1 MSKILIIRFSALGD
15 VAMTVP
21 VIASF
26 AFQYPEHELVVL
38 SNQAFKPL
46 FDQLAPNIRFVG
58 ADLKN
63 LHKGL
68 IGLGHLFHLLR
79 KEKFDYIADL
89 HGVLRSHYF
98 RLRFE
103 LLGIKVAKIDK
114 GRLEKAKLVRRKNK
128 VLKPLRSSF
137 SRYTEVFN
145 KLGFDFDFS
154 IDPQLHFNRN
164 QTINDLEKHPNEIW
178 IGIAPFAKHEGK
190 IYPLTLMEKVIS
202 HFSTLQNINMLI
214 FGGGD
219 SEQKIVEEWVEKY
232 PHLISVVNRYRL
244 EDELTLMSKLDVML
258 SMDSANMHLASLVG
272 IPVVSVWGATHL
284 YAGFMG
290 WNQSIDNAVQVD
302 LYCRPCSIYGNKPC
316 YRGDYACM
324 NLIEPEQIIKKIENI
339 IRTK

>member
-21 VIASF
+21 VVASF
-26 AFQYPEHELVVL
+26 ALQYPEHELVVL
-38 SNQAFKPL
+38 SNKNFKPL
-46 FDQLAPNIRFVG
+46 FDQLAPNIRFIG

-63 LHKGL
+63 LHKGIL
-68 IGLGHLFHLLR
+68 GLGHLFYLLR

-98 RLRFE
+98 RLRFAV
-103 LLGIKVAKIDK
+103 LGIKVAKIDK
-114 GRLEKAKLVRRKNK
+114 GRLEKSRLVRRKNK
-128 VLKPLRSSF
+128 VLKPLQSSF
-137 SRYTEVFN
+137 SRYAEVFT

-164 QTINDLEKHPNEIW
+164 QVIHDFEKHPNETW

-190 IYPLTLMEKVIS
+190 IYPLALMEKVIS
-202 HFSTLQNINMLI
+202 HFSMQQNINMLI
-214 FGGGD
+214 FGGGNT
-219 SEQKIVEEWVEKY
+219 EQIIVEGWVKKY

-272 IPVVSVWGATHL
+272 VTVVSVWGATHP

-324 NLIEPEQIIKKIENI
+324 NLIEPKQIINKIDNI
-339 IRTK
+339 IRIK